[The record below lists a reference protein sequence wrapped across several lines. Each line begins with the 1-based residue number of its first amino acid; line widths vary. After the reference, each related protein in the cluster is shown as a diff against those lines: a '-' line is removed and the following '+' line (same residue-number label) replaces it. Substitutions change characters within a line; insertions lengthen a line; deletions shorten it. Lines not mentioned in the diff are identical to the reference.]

1 MEDKYYE
8 INGSIF
14 SVDLMGDKVS
24 EINPRFAGRP
34 RLYTLSGANFPAHI
48 VDMELSNN
56 SSYLESIE
64 GDKLIR
70 QVDIE
75 PVAIKED

>member
-1 MEDKYYE
+1 
-8 INGSIF
+8 
-14 SVDLMGDKVS
+14 MGDKVS

-48 VDMELSNN
+48 VDMELNNN

-64 GDKLIR
+64 GYKLIR

>member
-1 MEDKYYE
+1 
-8 INGSIF
+8 
-14 SVDLMGDKVS
+14 
-24 EINPRFAGRP
+24 
-34 RLYTLSGANFPAHI
+34 
-48 VDMELSNN
+48 MELNNN

-64 GDKLIR
+64 GYKLIR

>member
-1 MEDKYYE
+1 
-8 INGSIF
+8 
-14 SVDLMGDKVS
+14 MGEKVS

-48 VDMELSNN
+48 VDFELKGK
-56 SSYLESIE
+56 SSYLESNE
-64 GDKLIR
+64 GYRLIR

-75 PVAIKED
+75 PVAIKQD